1 MLSDIISRDRV
12 NHDWNQP
19 TNVFGCYIT
28 SNCRYIQDIRSV
40 NFSSKNTTDEDNGDE
55 ALMTLLSTKYKILSG
70 DNAPLILD
78 SEAERQKADEEAANV
93 ETQETALEEEDD
105 LISHFDLTRGVRGVF
120 DIEHLVDVLHS
131 EGAIDLFVCQVP
143 DELCYADQIVIVTGR
158 SVRHR
163 ISLAQLVRRVF
174 KKKRNSSD
182 ILPRVE
188 GTTNGGQAD
197 WLAMDLGNI
206 ILHIFA
212 RATREKY
219 DLESLW
225 SLGSKHDTQSNKKD
239 DELLELL
246 SNKDL
251 YLEDLEPADPA
262 GVGSKTAAKKIPSV
276 GRFRLNSVLF
286 FPLNWNNGKP
296 YNHLCFAMS
305 EVEAAAAAADN
316 AISEVERL
324 EKEAMLTEKMAKMR
338 EKNEAIRKRYNEV
351 QEDLKNAQTISSQ
364 VKVESGSDDEDRKP
378 VVRKVTNKTPSR
390 DRECK
395 QKFTPRRQNSES
407 SSSQDTG
414 AEQSMQARPVHS
426 FGEGGGPPPDPG
438 YNFLADE
445 ERDGPKENKEQKEK
459 GVNKNNPASSGH
471 GGGFK
476 QNQQQPQRGR
486 FPRQRGGQRGNR
498 QFQGENF
505 SRSAMEGGP
514 HDKDQKWREERAAI
528 DEARIR
534 RQQSADGNW
543 RREWDNNKDDT
554 QPQTP
559 HNQIRGGRGRGGDRG
574 SFGGGQQRGGNGTKF
589 FYQQR
594 GLITS
599 MLSNYLCLIQ
609 PCSQRRPPCR
619 VAQYSRRRQMGA
631 RHAAPKSWKPPRL
644 VGCTY

>member
-1 MLSDIISRDRV
+1 
-12 NHDWNQP
+12 
-19 TNVFGCYIT
+19 
-28 SNCRYIQDIRSV
+28 
-40 NFSSKNTTDEDNGDE
+40 
-55 ALMTLLSTKYKILSG
+55 
-70 DNAPLILD
+70 
-78 SEAERQKADEEAANV
+78 
-93 ETQETALEEEDD
+93 
-105 LISHFDLTRGVRGVF
+105 
-120 DIEHLVDVLHS
+120 
-131 EGAIDLFVCQVP
+131 
-143 DELCYADQIVIVTGR
+143 
-158 SVRHR
+158 
-163 ISLAQLVRRVF
+163 
-174 KKKRNSSD
+174 
-182 ILPRVE
+182 
-188 GTTNGGQAD
+188 
-197 WLAMDLGNI
+197 
-206 ILHIFA
+206 
-212 RATREKY
+212 
-219 DLESLW
+219 
-225 SLGSKHDTQSNKKD
+225 
-239 DELLELL
+239 
-246 SNKDL
+246 
-251 YLEDLEPADPA
+251 
-262 GVGSKTAAKKIPSV
+262 
-276 GRFRLNSVLF
+276 
-286 FPLNWNNGKP
+286 
-296 YNHLCFAMS
+296 MS
-305 EVEAAAAAADN
+305 EVEAAAAADN
-316 AISEVERL
+316 DISEAARL

-445 ERDGPKENKEQKEK
+445 ERDGPKENKEQ
-459 GVNKNNPASSGH
+459 
-471 GGGFK
+471 

-498 QFQGENF
+498 QFQGDNF

-559 HNQIRGGRGRGGDRG
+559 QNQNRGGRGRGGDRG
-574 SFGGGQQRGGNGTKF
+574 SFGGGLQRGGNGTKF

-594 GLITS
+594 ARGGPHSESRSIPGGDRWVRDT
-599 MLSNYLCLIQ
+599 Q
-609 PCSQRRPPCR
+609 PPSEGSRPDDAPVR
-619 VAQYSRRRQMGA
+619 DLRDIINSRRSGCPPTNRGNRSDFQ
-631 RHAAPKSWKPPRL
+631 PKPRRDNNTWGSNQIEHTENDDEWED
-644 VGCTY
+644 VE